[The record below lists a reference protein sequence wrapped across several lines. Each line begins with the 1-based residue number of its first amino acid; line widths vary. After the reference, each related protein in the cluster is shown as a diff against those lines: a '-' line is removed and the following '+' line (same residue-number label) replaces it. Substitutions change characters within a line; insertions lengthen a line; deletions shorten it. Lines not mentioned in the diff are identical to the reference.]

1 MSPAGSAGVHWRAMK
16 RLLAVL
22 VVLVALAA
30 IVLVGG
36 AVLDQRIRVE
46 AEKEAGRRLE
56 KALPIEGTPIV
67 SIDSFP
73 FVLKVLMDGSVDQLQ
88 VSMRSLEQQGVR
100 VDEARLTIDG
110 LVLNK
115 DRLIDDHELEV
126 VEIDDATIEAWVT
139 GEDIGKVAKVPVKI
153 SEGGVSVTY
162 KGKTYSGT
170 AKVSKHAVLVM
181 VDGMPPLL
189 SPLPSYDFLPC
200 EPDLDV
206 DGDRIHVQC
215 TVDELPPAVAEV
227 LARHR

>member
-1 MSPAGSAGVHWRAMK
+1 MR

-22 VVLVALAA
+22 VVLIALLA
-30 IVLVGG
+30 IVVVGG
-36 AVLDQRIRVE
+36 SVLDQRIRVE

-56 KALPIEGTPIV
+56 KELPIEGTPIV

-110 LVLNK
+110 LVLDQDK
-115 DRLIDDHELEV
+115 LLDEHKLEV
-126 VEIDDATIEAWVT
+126 TDIESATIEAWVT
-139 GEDIGKVAKVPVKI
+139 GEDISTVAKVPVEI
-153 SEGGVSVTY
+153 SDGQVSATY
-162 KGKTYSGT
+162 KGKRYTGT

-181 VDGMPPLL
+181 VEGMPPLL
-189 SPLPSYDFLPC
+189 SPLPSYDFIPC
-200 EPDLDV
+200 EPDLDI

-215 TVDELPPAVAEV
+215 TVDELPPAVAKV
-227 LARHR
+227 LAQHG